1 MVRML
6 RSKEEL
12 NSILNEIEKL
22 FPNAGCELNY
32 NNVFELL
39 IAVMLSAQTTDKSVN
54 IVTPNLFKKYPTAYE
69 LGNANVDDVKEIIKR
84 IGLSSTKSKNI
95 IATSKIL
102 ALKYDGNVPKD
113 LIKLTELP
121 GVGRKTAN
129 VVMSEGFKV
138 PRIAVDTHV
147 ERVSKRLRIVD
158 LNSSVLDVE
167 LKLMELIDEDKWH
180 KSHHLL
186 LFFGRYFCLA
196 KKPNCENC
204 FYKNKCNYYNDKNL
218 QD

>member
-1 MVRML
+1 ML
-6 RSKEEL
+6 KNRQELEE
-12 NSILNEIEKL
+12 ILLEIEKL
-22 FPNAGCELNY
+22 FPNASCELVYHNLY
-32 NNVFELL
+32 ELL

-54 IVTPNLFKKYPTAYE
+54 LVTPNLFMKYPTA
-69 LGNANVDDVKEIIKR
+69 LSLSNAEYDDVKSIIAR
-84 IGLSSTKSKNI
+84 LGLSSNKAKNI
-95 IATSKIL
+95 IATSKML
-102 ALKYDGNVPKD
+102 VEKYNCEVPSTLEE
-113 LIKLTELP
+113 LITLP

-129 VVMSEGFKV
+129 VVLSEGYKI

-147 ERVSKRLRIVD
+147 ERVSKRLGIVSD
-158 LNSSVLDVE
+158 SASVLDVE
-167 LKLMELIDEDKWH
+167 QTLMKLIDEPLWH

-204 FYKNKCNYYNDKNL
+204 FYKNKCSYNVDKNL